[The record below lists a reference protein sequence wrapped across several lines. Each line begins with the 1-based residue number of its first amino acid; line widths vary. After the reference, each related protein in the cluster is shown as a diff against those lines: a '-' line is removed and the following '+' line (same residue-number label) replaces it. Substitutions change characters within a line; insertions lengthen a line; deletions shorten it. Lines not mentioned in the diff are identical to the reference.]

1 MGPVF
6 QLSLHQLAK
15 RRRILLILLLATLP
29 VAVAA
34 AISAFAGE
42 GESYEGDFINN
53 LLDGMLIAAIM
64 PIVTMA
70 LATAAFGDELGDR
83 TLSYLVLKPIPRSL
97 IVLPKLLA
105 SIVVVGPLLIASGV
119 VATLLGLDGNVHA
132 AVAVGVALL
141 AGVVVYAA
149 IFTWA
154 GLISTRAL
162 SFGLIYVFLWEGV
175 VSTFLSGV
183 RYLSVRGYTLA
194 ILHGMDEKSFEVLG
208 ERVIEFPAGIVGA
221 AAVAIVFFLLA
232 VHRLRRMDVP

>member
-15 RRRILLILLLATLP
+15 RRRLLLILLLATLP
-29 VAVAA
+29 VVLAA
-34 AISAFAGE
+34 AMSAFTGE
-42 GESYEGDFINN
+42 GESYEADFINN
-53 LLDGMLIAAIM
+53 VLDALLVAAII

-70 LATAAFGDELGDR
+70 LATAAFGVELADR
-83 TLSYLVLKPIPRSL
+83 TLSYLVLKPIRRSL

-105 SIVVVGPLLIASGV
+105 SIVIVGPLVIASGV
-119 VATLLGLDGNVHA
+119 AATLLGLDGNGQP
-132 AVAVGVALL
+132 AVAVGVALF
-141 AGVVVYAA
+141 AGIVAYAA

-154 GLISTRAL
+154 GLISTRAF

-175 VSTFLSGV
+175 LSTFLPGV

-194 ILHGMDEKSFEVLG
+194 IMHGMDEKSFEVLDQ
-208 ERVIEFPAGIVGA
+208 RVIEFPAGIAGA
-221 AAVAIVFFLLA
+221 AAVTIVFFLLT

>member
-6 QLSLHQLAK
+6 QLSLRQLAK
-15 RRRILLILLLATLP
+15 RRRLLLILLLATLP
-29 VAVAA
+29 VVLAT

-97 IVLPKLLA
+97 IALPKLLS
-105 SIVVVGPLLIASGV
+105 SIVICGPLLIASGAA
-119 VATLLGLDGNVHA
+119 ATLLGLDGSGQA
-132 AVAVGVALL
+132 AVAVVVALF
-141 AGVVVYAA
+141 AGIVAYAA

-162 SFGLIYVFLWEGV
+162 GFSLIYVFLWEGV
-175 VSTFLSGV
+175 LSTFLSGV

-194 ILHGMDEKSFEVLG
+194 ILYGMDEKSFEVLG
-208 ERVIEFPAGIVGA
+208 QRVIEFPAGIAGA
-221 AAVAIVFFLLA
+221 AVVTIVFFLLT
-232 VHRLRRMDVP
+232 VRRLRRMDVP

>member
-1 MGPVF
+1 MGPIF
-6 QLSLHQLAK
+6 RLSLHQLAK
-15 RRRILLILLLATLP
+15 RRRLLLILLLATLP
-29 VAVAA
+29 VALAA

-42 GESYEGDFINN
+42 GESYEADFINTI
-53 LLDGMLIAAIM
+53 LDAMLVAVIM

-70 LATAAFGDELGDR
+70 LATAAFGGELGDH
-83 TLSYLVLKPIPRSL
+83 TLSYLVLKPIRRSL

-105 SIVVVGPLLIASGV
+105 SIVVGGPLLIASGA
-119 VATLLGLDGNVHA
+119 VATLLGLDGNGQA
-132 AVAVGVALL
+132 AVAVGVALF
-141 AGVVVYAA
+141 AGVVAYAA

-175 VSTFLSGV
+175 LSTFLSGV

-208 ERVIEFPAGIVGA
+208 QRVIEFPAGVVGA
-221 AAVAIVFFLLA
+221 AAVTIVFFMLT
-232 VHRLRRMDVP
+232 VRRLRRMDVP